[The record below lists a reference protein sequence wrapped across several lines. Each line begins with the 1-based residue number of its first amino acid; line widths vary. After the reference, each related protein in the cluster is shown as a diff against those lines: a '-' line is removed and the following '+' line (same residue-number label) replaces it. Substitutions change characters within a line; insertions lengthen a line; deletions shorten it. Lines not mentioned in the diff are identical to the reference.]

1 MASESNY
8 KSTRVQRGELLRQN
22 LEQSA
27 KQNIA
32 AQGKLQNA
40 QQNVKK
46 EEIFIEKNS
55 VLSSYNKEMEKLN
68 AIDRLKYEYGIEKNV
83 VLTKENVQQNRELI
97 EKYIQF
103 FSVYPDIYL
112 DLILPADSHFHL
124 YFYQRIFLRACMR
137 FKYHYCVASRG
148 YSKSFLSILAGILR
162 CIFLPGTT
170 MFLVSP
176 GASQGVEIAQEK
188 INQILNIWPLLAQ
201 EVAKKNES
209 QKEINLFFRNGSNF
223 DVLTVTSKS
232 RGLRRNAGIIDEVR
246 DHDADKLNAIVIPV
260 MNISRRTASGAW
272 NQHEA
277 HQPQTWI
284 SSASQKSD
292 YNYQKMIDMLERSI
306 LDPDNIYVE
315 GCDYHVPVAC
325 GLMPQDFINDVK
337 NDSTFNEIAFAQE
350 YLSVF
355 TGGAANSWL
364 PTSKLTRL
372 RKIVNPHYKNRC
384 TNDKDFYVISVDVAR
399 SGEAKSIA
407 CIWQVLPQPHP
418 KKWIKKLVNLYT
430 FKGDE
435 RHFQDQANALKK
447 LIAAFN
453 PKEII
458 IDGTGLGRG
467 LLDFMVIET
476 FDEKTGQMLP
486 PYGSFNDDEL
496 KKVQPADAPKII
508 NVLIANATLNSEI
521 FSISYSEIVSG
532 HVRLLIEENEAKSR
546 LMATKTGQKMTL
558 DKRVA
563 KLMPY
568 EMTTRLIDE
577 IGNLRLKTSVSSK
590 NIAVERINKD
600 IQKDR
605 FSAMCYGLYTIHLM
619 EEQAMKKNKRGK
631 WNLTKFIMK
640 N

>member
-1 MASESNY
+1 MQSNY
-8 KSTRVQRGELLRQN
+8 NSTRIERGKLLRQSLENNTKQDFLPQKVN
-22 LEQSA
+22 LNEQ
-27 KQNIA
+27 QNI
-32 AQGKLQNA
+32 
-40 QQNVKK
+40 KK
-46 EEIFIEKNS
+46 ENIFIEKNS
-55 VLSSYNKEMEKLN
+55 VLSSSSIEMEKLG
-68 AIDRLKYEYGIEKNV
+68 AIDRLKCEYGIEKNV
-83 VLTKENVQQNRELI
+83 VLTKENVEENRQLI
-97 EKYIQF
+97 EKYIEF
-103 FSVYPDIYL
+103 FSAYPDIYL
-112 DLILPADSHFHL
+112 DLILPSESKFHL

-137 FKYHYCVASRG
+137 FKYHYCIASRG

-170 MFLVSP
+170 MFLVAP

-188 INQILNIWPLLAQ
+188 INIILNTWPLLSQ
-201 EVAKKNES
+201 EIAKKNES
-209 QKEINLFFRNGSNF
+209 QKEINLFFKNGSNF

-232 RGLRRNAGIIDEVR
+232 RGLRRNAGIIDETR
-246 DHDADKLNAIVIPV
+246 DHVAEKLNQIVIPV
-260 MNISRRTASGAW
+260 MNISRRTASGAY
-272 NQHEA
+272 NQYEK

-292 YNYQKMIDMLERSI
+292 YNYQKLIDFLERSI
-306 LDPDNIYVE
+306 LDPDEIYVE

-337 NDSTFNEIAFAQE
+337 NDATFNEIAFAQE

-384 TNDKDFYVISVDVAR
+384 QSDKDFYVISVDVAR
-399 SGEAKSIA
+399 SGEARSIA
-407 CIWQVLPQPHP
+407 CVWQCLPQPYP
-418 KKWIKKLVNLYT
+418 KKWIKKLVNMYN

-453 PKEII
+453 PKEVI

-476 FDEKTGQMLP
+476 FDEKTGQTLP
-486 PYGSFNDDEL
+486 AYGSYNDDEL
-496 KKVQPADAPKII
+496 KKVQPESAPKII
-508 NVLIANATLNSEI
+508 NVLIANAGLNSDI
-521 FSISYSEIVSG
+521 FSIAYGEIVSG

-568 EMTTRLIDE
+568 ENTTKLIDE

-605 FSAMCYGLYTIHLM
+605 FSAFTYGLYSIHLM
-619 EEQAMKKNKRGK
+619 EEQAMKKNRHSKRDFA
-631 WNLTKFIMK
+631 KFIMK

>member
-1 MASESNY
+1 MNVSNY
-8 KSTRVQRGELLRQN
+8 TSTRIERGKQLRQN
-22 LEQSA
+22 LENS
-27 KQNIA
+27 A
-32 AQGKLQNA
+32 AQDLSPLDHKKLREEDLKI
-40 QQNVKK
+40 QQKN
-46 EEIFIEKNS
+46 IEKNS
-55 VLSSYNKEMEKLN
+55 VISSYSREMKNLT
-68 AIDRLKYEYGIEKNV
+68 AIERLKKEYGIEKNI
-83 VLTKENVQQNRELI
+83 VLTKENVEVNRELI
-97 EKYIQF
+97 EKYVEF
-103 FSVYPDIYL
+103 FSAYPDIFL
-112 DLILPADSHFHL
+112 DLILPAESKFHL

-137 FKYHYCVASRG
+137 FKYHYCIASRG
-148 YSKSFLSILAGILR
+148 YSKSFLAILAGILR

-170 MFLVSP
+170 MFLVAP

-188 INQILNIWPLLAQ
+188 INIILNTWPLLAS

-209 QKEINLFFRNGSNF
+209 QKEINLFFKNGSNF

-232 RGLRRNAGIIDEVR
+232 RGLRRNAGIIDETR
-246 DHDADKLNAIVIPV
+246 DHQVEKLNQIVIPV
-260 MNISRRTASGAW
+260 MNISRRTASGAY
-272 NQHEA
+272 NQYEK

-292 YNYQKMIDMLERSI
+292 YNYQKLIDFLERSI

-337 NDSTFNEIAFAQE
+337 NDATFNEIAFAQE
-350 YLSVF
+350 YLSIF

-372 RKIVNPHYKNRC
+372 RKIVNPHYKSRIKN
-384 TNDKDFYVISVDVAR
+384 NSKDFYVISVDVAR
-399 SGEAKSIA
+399 SGEARSIA
-407 CIWQVLPQPHP
+407 CVWQVLPQPHP
-418 KKWIKKLVNLYT
+418 KKWIKKLVNMYN

-447 LIAAFN
+447 LISLFD
-453 PKEII
+453 PKEVI

-476 FDEKTGQMLP
+476 FDEKTGQTLP
-486 PYGSFNDDEL
+486 AYGSFNDEEL
-496 KKVQPADAPKII
+496 KKVQPTEAPKII
-508 NVLIANATLNSEI
+508 NVLIANASLNSEI
-521 FSISYSEIVSG
+521 FSITYSEIVSG

-546 LMATKTGQKMTL
+546 LMATKIGQKMTL

-568 EMTTRLIDE
+568 EMTSRLIDE

-605 FSAMCYGLYTIHLM
+605 FSALSYGLYTIHLM
-619 EEQAMKKNKRGK
+619 EEQEMKKNRRGK
-631 WNLTKFIMK
+631 RNLAKFIMK